1 MSNSSPLDFFQI
13 NMDYS
18 ADLPINTM
26 GRRIRT
32 RLYFTSE
39 SHLHTVLNVLRFSN
53 GSERKSILSDNG
65 IDIINSTPELC
76 YLTQIVMRVFEDCRP
91 ELRDDPKRLR
101 VEILFSPG
109 ASATPLHLEEA
120 DRESDLS
127 RVDTAPLQMIGRDNL
142 TCEELESFF
151 EEAMM
156 VGPAHVG
163 DEYPEAAT
171 SLSRPPK
178 DVEVTN
184 PPSSKADALEANG
197 EKSSDLALSH
207 NGSVFS
213 SLRVETGNLSETN
226 SGHEERQVSAAK
238 EPTNTSF
245 SARNDR
251 AIPVSTEDPDKTK
264 ESDARKDSSQAED
277 GGDDDKPDGFGLED
291 DDESVDTLSSE
302 VVRKAVARKAFWTT
316 VAVGSFVL
324 GASCILFAIRLAD
337 DSRHRRASRRY
348 IG

>member
-1 MSNSSPLDFFQI
+1 VSNSFSLAPFQI

-156 VGPAHVG
+156 VGHAHVG
-163 DEYPEAAT
+163 DEYPEAT

-184 PPSSKADALEANG
+184 PPSSKAEAIEANG
-197 EKSSDLALSH
+197 EKSSDPVFSQ
-207 NGSVFS
+207 NGSMFS
-213 SLRVETGNLSETN
+213 FPRVETANLSETI
-226 SGHEERQVSAAK
+226 SGREERQVPAAK
-238 EPTNTSF
+238 EPTNPSL

-251 AIPVSTEDPDKTK
+251 AIPVSTEDPDETK
-264 ESDARKDSSQAED
+264 ESDAGKDISPAAD